1 MILIIDN
8 YDSFTHNLAHL
19 VAVERME
26 YVVVQNDQ
34 ISIDEIRSLQPAGIL
49 LAPGPV
55 RPEDAG
61 VSPEVVRQFEKTTTL
76 LGVCLGHQLIAQRYG
91 ADIVHADYLVHGKT
105 SIIRHDEQGI
115 FAGITQD
122 IAVTRYHSLVVDSST
137 LPDDLTPTAWTTGD
151 TLMGIRH
158 RTLPIEGVQ
167 FHPESILTEFGQQ
180 MITNWI
186 SSIHHD

>member
-49 LAPGPV
+49 LAPGPG

-61 VSPEVVRQFEKTTTL
+61 VSPEVVRQFEKTTPL